1 MYYGLARVSNFL
13 SFTKGVDVAWMESVF
28 TVREDELTTM
38 ACCVEVPSD
47 ILCRDIEL
55 FVSTADS
62 TMSPQAT
69 SET

>member
-1 MYYGLARVSNFL
+1 MCYGVSNFFFL
-13 SFTKGVDVAWMESVF
+13 TKGVDVAWAESVF
-28 TVREDELTTM
+28 TVREDELTLM
-38 ACCVEVPSD
+38 ACVEVPSD